1 MEYVIMDLEWNQ
13 PVSKKSHPYLDI
25 GDRMANEIIQIGA
38 YRVSESLE
46 ITDSFCTYVKPNYYK
61 KLNSVVKRLT
71 NIDKE
76 EVRAGLDFSEAIA
89 QFRAWC
95 PEEFTLFT
103 WGSDD
108 VGVMKQNL
116 EFYGVDPSFI
126 QKWYDLQVVF
136 STVYLKER
144 TQKSLSFA
152 MEYFQIGEQE
162 EKQLHDALDDAYY
175 TARIFLHHDVP
186 ACLEAYPLTSDFAS
200 LCMELSDLEYG
211 AFYSK
216 KRAMAD
222 KAVSR
227 VLCPECGSVLKKHDT
242 WLSLNGKYVCV
253 ASCEEHG
260 EFVSRVK
267 LNKHLDGKFYVNK
280 VTKREGTQVR
290 ENIKEKCNALK
301 EKPKRRARVK
311 IG

>member
-1 MEYVIMDLEWNQ
+1 
-13 PVSKKSHPYLDI
+13 
-25 GDRMANEIIQIGA
+25 
-38 YRVSESLE
+38 
-46 ITDSFCTYVKPNYYK
+46 
-61 KLNSVVKRLT
+61 
-71 NIDKE
+71 
-76 EVRAGLDFSEAIA
+76 
-89 QFRAWC
+89 
-95 PEEFTLFT
+95 
-103 WGSDD
+103 
-108 VGVMKQNL
+108 
-116 EFYGVDPSFI
+116 
-126 QKWYDLQVVF
+126 
-136 STVYLKER
+136 
-144 TQKSLSFA
+144 
-152 MEYFQIGEQE
+152 
-162 EKQLHDALDDAYY
+162 
-175 TARIFLHHDVP
+175 
-186 ACLEAYPLTSDFAS
+186 
-200 LCMELSDLEYG
+200 
-211 AFYSK
+211 
-216 KRAMAD
+216 MAD